1 MLGCGMTRVVGAL
14 LALVLGVLLG
24 AVFPGQA
31 FAETTPGFV
40 LSRSGCSGVEDR
52 EDRRQCRRGE
62 GREVIFVPVELG
74 GEDLGPRER
83 GKFWSDCE
91 PGETGVSVRVR
102 AYGPNGE
109 KLDARR
115 HVRVRSSYNEGTRR
129 VIVIIRNKTREPVSV
144 SVNGNCVGDPT
155 T

>member
-1 MLGCGMTRVVGAL
+1 MNRVVGAV
-14 LALVLGVLLG
+14 LALLLSVLLG
-24 AVFPGQA
+24 ALFPGHA
-31 FAETTPGFV
+31 FAETTPGFI

-62 GREVIFVPVELG
+62 GREIIFVPVELG
-74 GEDLGPRER
+74 GEDLRPRGS

-102 AYGPNGE
+102 AFGPNGE

-115 HVRVRSSYNEGTRR
+115 HVQVRSSYNEETRR
-129 VIVIIRNKTREPVSV
+129 VIVTVRNKTRELVSV
-144 SVNGNCVGDPT
+144 SVGGNCVGDPT